1 MLEEPRSEHFG
12 GFNSCSLQRSRSDL
26 DLVELLREKALKEIL
41 PLMEKDERN
50 LKDRRPKSDK
60 RFMKTVTCS
69 AVSR

>member
-12 GFNSCSLQRSRSDL
+12 GFNSCSLQHSRSDL

-50 LKDRRPKSDK
+50 LKDRVRKVTN
-60 RFMKTVTCS
+60 FMKTVTCS

>member
-50 LKDRRPKSDK
+50 LKDRVRK
-60 RFMKTVTCS
+60 VTN
-69 AVSR
+69 AL

>member
-12 GFNSCSLQRSRSDL
+12 GFNSCSLISLQRSRSDL

-50 LKDRRPKSDK
+50 LKDRVRKA
-60 RFMKTVTCS
+60 TNTL
-69 AVSR
+69 